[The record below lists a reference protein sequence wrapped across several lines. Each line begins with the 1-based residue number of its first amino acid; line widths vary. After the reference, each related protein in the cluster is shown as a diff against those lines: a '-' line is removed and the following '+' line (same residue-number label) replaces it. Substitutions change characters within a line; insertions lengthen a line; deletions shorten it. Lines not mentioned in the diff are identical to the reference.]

1 MGGTRYS
8 DASHKLC
15 LDLSKYVNE
24 YNHRLLNEKNL
35 LGLNFELLIETRATP
50 FNLIILDPRGSS
62 TS

>member
-1 MGGTRYS
+1 MDGTRYS

-15 LDLSKYVNE
+15 LGLSKYVNE
-24 YNHRLLNEKNL
+24 DNRRLLNEKSL

-50 FNLIILDPRGSS
+50 LTLIILDPRGSS